1 MIPALRDIPRA
12 VRPAM
17 LVAPGLTLMAFL
29 VAAGAFFAIIGQPPV
44 KTLADLW
51 QFAMGDAFSRRET
64 LIKTAPILLC
74 ALATAI
80 PGRLGLISV
89 GAEGQLHA
97 GAIAGTAVVLLAP
110 GWPVTLLLPAMLCA
124 AMLGGALWG
133 GIAGLLRAWL
143 EVNET
148 ITTLVLNYVGV
159 LMVSALVY
167 GAWRDPA
174 NLGWPATAPFP
185 DAATL
190 PVWPGT
196 RVHLGL
202 GLGVVATLIA
212 GFVFWRGMLAERVRL
227 LHQNRKLGETFGLDY
242 RRYTVALMLAGG
254 AAAGVA
260 GIAEVSAVQGR
271 LQPGIS
277 IGYGLTG
284 FLVAWLC
291 GHRFLAILPV
301 SLLIGGLIA
310 ASDSLQLFAK
320 VPAASATVL
329 QGLLFVTVLTVP
341 GLVARWRNV
350 RWRGIQGSGG
360 R

>member
-1 MIPALRDIPRA
+1 MPRA
-12 VRPAM
+12 VRTEI
-17 LVAPGLTLMAFL
+17 LVAPALTIVAFL
-29 VAAGAFFAIIGQPPV
+29 LAASAFFAIIGQPPL

-97 GAIAGTAVVLLAP
+97 GAIAGTAVVLVQQD
-110 GWPVTLLLPAMLCA
+110 WPAALLLPAMLCA

-133 GIAGLLRAWL
+133 GIAGLLRAAL

-148 ITTLVLNYVGV
+148 ITTLVLNYVAV

-174 NLGWPATAPFP
+174 NLGWPATAQFP
-185 DAATL
+185 EAARL

-202 GLGVVATLIA
+202 GLGVVGTVLAALL
-212 GFVFWRGMLAERVRL
+212 FWRGLLADRVRL
-227 LHQNRKLGETFGLDY
+227 LHENRKLGETFGLDY
-242 RRYTVALMLAGG
+242 RRYIIALMLAGG
-254 AAAGVA
+254 AAAGIA
-260 GIAEVSAVQGR
+260 GIAETSAVQGR

-301 SLLIGGLIA
+301 SLLIGGMIA
-310 ASDSLQLFAK
+310 ASDSLQLFAQ

-329 QGLLFVTVLTVP
+329 QGVLFVTVLTVP
-341 GLVARWRNV
+341 GLVARWRV
-350 RWRGIQGSGG
+350 RQ
-360 R
+360 

>member
-1 MIPALRDIPRA
+1 MIASLRAIPRGL
-12 VRPAM
+12 RPDT
-17 LVAPGLTLMAFL
+17 LVAPGLTLLAFL
-29 VAAGAFFAIIGQPPV
+29 VAAGVFFAIIGQPPV
-44 KTLADLW
+44 KTLTDLW
-51 QFAMGDAFSRRET
+51 EFSMGDGFSRRET

-97 GAIAGTAVVLLAP
+97 GAIAGTAVVLLQQD
-110 GWPVTLLLPAMLCA
+110 WPAAVLLPTMLCA

-133 GIAGLLRAWL
+133 GIAGVLRAGL
-143 EVNET
+143 DVNET
-148 ITTLVLNYVGV
+148 ITTLVLNYVAV

-167 GAWRDPA
+167 GAWRDPG
-174 NLGWPATAPFP
+174 NLGWPATAQFP
-185 DAATL
+185 DAAKL

-202 GLGVVATLIA
+202 GLG
-212 GFVFWRGMLAERVRL
+212 FVGAVLAALLFWRGLLADRVRL
-227 LHQNRKLGETFGLDY
+227 LHENRKLGETFGLDY
-242 RRYTVALMLAGG
+242 RRYIIALTLAGG

-260 GIAEVSAVQGR
+260 GIAETSAVQGR

-310 ASDSLQLFAK
+310 ASDSLQLFAR

-341 GLVARWRNV
+341 GLVARV
-350 RWRGIQGSGG
+350 RG
-360 R
+360 RR